1 MTSTHN
7 VRGTVKAALTQL
19 LTSFADKLQ
28 SADTK
33 GVRQEILSSPCFL
46 CWLWKSSVFSVF
58 HLSNLILGNFIMF
71 KSVQCVYS
79 SFENWKRFNI

>member
-19 LTSFADKLQ
+19 LTSFTDKLQ

-33 GVRQEILSSPCFL
+33 EVRQ
-46 CWLWKSSVFSVF
+46 
-58 HLSNLILGNFIMF
+58 GNPL
-71 KSVQCVYS
+71 
-79 SFENWKRFNI
+79 